1 MARRH
6 SWALVALLVYC
17 SSSLSS
23 EVDTIYATSNNAAN
37 AGLNWVMSNV
47 LPRAAG
53 LEVNNVVYRY
63 TTEKVTEDDMLVHVQ
78 NENAQGQG
86 YIFRASD
93 DWSGLPGNTISK
105 TIPVGGIPLDFWGD
119 GSIEVEGFGTV
130 LDPEVYY
137 TYQYLP
143 CNSPQDNPSCEGY
156 IDPLT
161 LIPEQEVDTSSE
173 EYIQA
178 EIDRKAN
185 LQAQKEQEE
194 KEEREKMAKST
205 EKKVRD
211 SLEKMLGLS
220 LGASL
225 QKEQDTLL
233 HNALVATNYLPRNYL
248 VAISGGEYPE
258 TVVLRDSKLP
268 DSKKGLRV
276 GLASELRHQQ
286 LVDLQYEK

>member
-1 MARRH
+1 
-6 SWALVALLVYC
+6 
-17 SSSLSS
+17 
-23 EVDTIYATSNNAAN
+23 
-37 AGLNWVMSNV
+37 MSNV

-63 TTEKVTEDDMLVHVQ
+63 TTEKVTEDDMLVYVQ
-78 NENAQGQG
+78 NENAQGEG
-86 YIFRASD
+86 YIFRTSD

-119 GSIEVEGFGTV
+119 GSIEVEGSGTV

-185 LQAQKEQEE
+185 LQAQKEEEE
-194 KEEREKMAKST
+194 KAEREKMAKAT

-233 HNALVATNYLPRNYL
+233 HNALIATNYLPRNYL

-276 GLASELRHQQ
+276 GLASELKHQQ
-286 LVDLQYEK
+286 LVDLQYAK

>member
-1 MARRH
+1 MVQRH
-6 SWALVALLVYC
+6 SWVLVALLVYC

-23 EVDTIYATSNNAAN
+23 ESDIIYATSNNAAN

-47 LPRAAG
+47 LPQAAG
-53 LEVNNVVYRY
+53 LQVNNVVYRY
-63 TTEKVTEDDMLVHVQ
+63 TTEKNTEDDMLVHVQ
-78 NENAQGQG
+78 NENAQGEG

-105 TIPVGGIPLDFWGD
+105 AIPVGSIPLDFWGD

-130 LDPEVYY
+130 LEPEVYY

-156 IDPLT
+156 ADPLT
-161 LIPEQEVDTSSE
+161 LIPEQEIDTNSE

-194 KEEREKMAKST
+194 KEERDKMAKSM
-205 EKKVRD
+205 EKKVRA
-211 SLEKMLGLS
+211 SLEDMLGLS

-225 QKEQDTLL
+225 QAEQDQLL
-233 HNALVATNYLPRNYL
+233 MNALIATNYLPRNYL
-248 VAISGGEYPE
+248 VAISGGEYPDAE
-258 TVVLRDSKLP
+258 PLKDSKLP

-276 GLASELRHQQ
+276 GLASELKHQQ